1 MATMILDAASKFN
14 PRPNRMEKKL
24 NFCNPCWSR
33 GVVGLMITVLCAALP
48 LHAQMDRSSD
58 QKLGGGEAANFRFA
72 EPGELTIIVNIV
84 GSVHTPGRYEISRTI
99 DLMDLIS
106 LAGGWTEA
114 ANLQDVH
121 INRLAGSGDTGV
133 RVDLKLDLSDYQSLS
148 RSYLALQHRD
158 FIYIGTKSGFT
169 MQDALNWVTTAAI
182 LTTTYFTIANRSK

>member
-1 MATMILDAASKFN
+1 MATMTSDAASKTN
-14 PRPNRMEKKL
+14 PRTKRMEKTMGFW
-24 NFCNPCWSR
+24 NQHWSR
-33 GVVGLMITVLCAALP
+33 GLVGSVLMLLCVSLP
-48 LHAQMDRSSD
+48 LHAQLERSSD

-106 LAGGWTEA
+106 LAGGWTET
-114 ANLQDVH
+114 ANLSDVH

-169 MQDALNWVTTAAI
+169 VQDALNWLTTVAI
-182 LTTTYFTIANRSK
+182 LTTTYFTISNRTK